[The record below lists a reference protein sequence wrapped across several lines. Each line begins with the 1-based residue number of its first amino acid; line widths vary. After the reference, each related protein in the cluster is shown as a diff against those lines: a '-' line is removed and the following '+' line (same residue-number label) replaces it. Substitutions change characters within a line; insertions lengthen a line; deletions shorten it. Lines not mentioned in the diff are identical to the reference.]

1 MLDGNVAVYNL
12 QTNLNEP
19 IYKSHGVH
27 GKHSKVVWEVKWG
40 PDMQDGEINFYSV
53 SADGTVYN
61 WILMQ
66 NRLSLTTIITLYLDQ
81 EFTNGPD
88 GNIIKL
94 KGILFSILL
103 DFSDEFDRYLSW
115 INSCGNMHG
124 FPSKTVK
131 YIFNW
136 N

>member
-19 IYKSHGVH
+19 IYKSRGVH

-40 PDMQDGEINFYSV
+40 LDMQDGEINFYSV

-66 NRLSLTTIITLYLDQ
+66 SRLSLTTIITLYLDQ
-81 EFTNGPD
+81 QFTSEPD

-94 KGILFSILL
+94 KGIFLSISLVLFNLCFFFQMSLIYV
-103 DFSDEFDRYLSW
+103 F
-115 INSCGNMHG
+115 IG
-124 FPSKTVK
+124 
-131 YIFNW
+131 
-136 N
+136 